1 MVKVTFDEFNKY
13 MDKYFDITT
22 KEKVIVEIEEN
33 KSVVIMSEKEYD
45 KLKDN

>member
-1 MVKVTFDEFNKY
+1 MVKVTFDEFNKD